1 MMMDQE
7 HDIAHAIYNDDETAA
22 ASLLWTLE
30 RR

>member
-7 HDIAHAIYNDDETAA
+7 HDIAHAIYNDETAA
-22 ASLLWTLE
+22 ASLLWSLE